1 MTHAELAAKIDH
13 TILKAEAT
21 EEQVRE
27 VILYAKKEHTA
38 SVCLNPCWVP
48 LAAEL
53 LAGSGVAVCTV
64 IGFPL
69 GATTTAAKV
78 AEAKEAYAAGA
89 TELDM
94 VLNIGAL
101 KSGLTELVARDIR
114 AVVEATPGLV
124 KVILEVCYLTD
135 EQIELACKLCAEA
148 KAAYVKTST
157 GFGPSG
163 ATVEAVR
170 LMRAASPAG
179 VKIKAAGGIGSLAS
193 AQAMLNAGA
202 DRLGA
207 SRTAAMLAELDAE

>member
-135 EQIELACKLCAEA
+135 EQIKLACKLCAEA

-207 SRTAAMLAELDAE
+207 SRTAAMLAELDAK